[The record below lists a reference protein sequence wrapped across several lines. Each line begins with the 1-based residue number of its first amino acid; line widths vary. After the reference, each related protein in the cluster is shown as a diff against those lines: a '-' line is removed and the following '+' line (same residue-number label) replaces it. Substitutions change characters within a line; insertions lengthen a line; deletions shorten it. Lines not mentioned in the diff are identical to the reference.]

1 MMNQSKTRGE
11 AASRSESF
19 VELCID
25 DLVRESVTWP
35 VQAKSGLG
43 FSEPL
48 PNVIHPKL
56 ASPELH

>member
-1 MMNQSKTRGE
+1 MMNQSKTRGD
-11 AASRSESF
+11 AAFRSDGF
-19 VELCID
+19 VELRIN

-35 VQAKSGLG
+35 GQTKSDLG

-48 PNVIHPKL
+48 PNVIHPRL

>member
-1 MMNQSKTRGE
+1 MNQLKTRG
-11 AASRSESF
+11 AGAPRSESF

-35 VQAKSGLG
+35 AQTKSGLG

-48 PNVIHPKL
+48 PNVIHRPPV
-56 ASPELH
+56 APDLH

>member
-1 MMNQSKTRGE
+1 MNQVKARGE
-11 AASRSESF
+11 GAPRSENF

-35 VQAKSGLG
+35 AQANSSLG

-48 PNVIHPKL
+48 PNIIHRPL
-56 ASPELH
+56 AAPELH